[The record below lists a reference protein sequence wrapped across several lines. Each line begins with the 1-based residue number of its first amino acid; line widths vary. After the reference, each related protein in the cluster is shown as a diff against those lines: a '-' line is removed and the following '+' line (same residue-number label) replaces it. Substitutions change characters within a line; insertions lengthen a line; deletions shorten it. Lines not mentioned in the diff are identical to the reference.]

1 MASSFSDLGI
11 ELMAT
16 GENAGTWGTK
26 TNTNLQIVEK
36 AISGYVE
43 QAVTSGGTTQLTITD
58 GDATESTSVARHAVI
73 KLTGTITGNSIVTVP
88 DSIEKV
94 YIVTNGTSG
103 AYTVQFKTASGT
115 GITFG
120 VSEKTTRLVYSD
132 GTNIVDAGFSGASDL
147 EGRELVLDADG
158 DTTITADTD
167 DQIDIKIAGADDFQF
182 TANTFTAQ
190 SGSTIAAQA
199 LTATTITASGI
210 VKTDDTTDASSTTD
224 GSLQTDG
231 GLSVAKDAV
240 IGDDLK
246 LLSDS
251 SILSFGADSD
261 TTLTHTDG
269 TGLTLNAANK
279 LTFRDTGL
287 TIGSNADG
295 DLDIVS
301 DGTAV
306 DSINIE
312 SAGGITLDAGTA
324 GSGIIYEDDGTE
336 MARIHNS
343 SSDVILETKVSDKD
357 LIIKGNDGGSTVTA
371 LTFDMSDAGK
381 ATFGGNVVVTGD
393 LTVSGDDIT
402 MGTNTAGNLLVA
414 DGTNFNSIAVSSLS
428 EISTVAN
435 DDVFLAIDTS
445 GGGLKKI
452 ARSAVVSGLATS
464 GAISNVV
471 EDTSPQLGANLDTNS
486 HNILIDDAHFIA
498 DENGNEQII
507 FQTTSSAVNQFD
519 VTNAATG
526 NPPSIKATGGDTNID
541 FNISAKGTGHV
552 TVLGD
557 TNSGAIQFNCE
568 NNSHGQILKAQPHS
582 AGVTNEMLLP
592 DGSSSTL
599 VSLVATQTL
608 TNKTLTTPVIAEI
621 DSSADI
627 TLDATNDVN
636 IPANVG
642 LTFGDDGEKIEG
654 DGTDLTIASSAKLNL
669 TATSDVHIPNNVGI
683 VFGGDSEK
691 IEGDGTDLTI
701 SANNLT
707 VDAAA
712 DIILDAAGNN
722 VTFKSGGTSI
732 LDISNSSSDAVIT
745 ASVQDKDI
753 IFKGDDNGSAITALT
768 LDMSDAGSAAFND
781 KVTIGDGKLV
791 LNSTAVTSTAAELNL
806 LDGVS
811 GLVQADLTKLAAV
824 DSTAAELNIVDG
836 GTSATSTTLVDAD
849 RFVVNDNGTMV
860 QVAASDLTTYIN
872 SNANFASVG
881 KAIAM
886 AIVFG

>member
-36 AISGYVE
+36 SIAGYVE
-43 QAVTSGGTTQLTITD
+43 QAVTSGGTTVLSITD

-120 VSEKTTRLVYSD
+120 VSEKTTKLVYSD
-132 GTNIVDAGFSGASDL
+132 GTNLVDAGFGGALDI

-199 LTATTITASGI
+199 LTATTVTASGI
-210 VKTDDTTDASSTTD
+210 VKTDDTTEATSTTD

-251 SILSFGADSD
+251 AVLSFGADSD
-261 TTLTHTDG
+261 VSLTHVADTA
-269 TGLTLNAANK
+269 LLLNAAMR
-279 LTFRDTGL
+279 LQFRDSGL
-287 TIGSNADG
+287 YIGSNADG
-295 DLDIVS
+295 DLDVVS

-306 DSINIE
+306 DSINLE

-343 SSDVILETKVSDKD
+343 SSNVILETKVSDAD
-357 LIIKGNDGGSTVTA
+357 FSIKGNDGGVTITP

-381 ATFGGNVVVTGD
+381 ATFSGNVVVTGD

-402 MGTNTAGNLLVA
+402 MGTNTAGNILVA
-414 DGTNFNSIAVSSLS
+414 DGTNFNSIAAGSLS

-435 DDVFLAIDTS
+435 DDVFIAVDTS

-452 ARSAVVSGLATS
+452 ARSTIVAGLATS

-471 EDTSPQLGANLDTNS
+471 EDTSPELGANLDTNS

-498 DENGNEQII
+498 DENGNEQLI

-519 VTNAATG
+519 ITNAATG
-526 NPPSIKATGGDTNID
+526 NAPEIASTGGDTNID
-541 FNISAKGTGHV
+541 LKLTPKGSGVVMIDGNVGIETGVIDLKNGGTASKILFYCESSNAHAQTLQSAAHSVGA
-552 TVLGD
+552 
-557 TNSGAIQFNCE
+557 TNTLTLPGGSTIG
-568 NNSHGQILKAQPHS
+568 NSA
-582 AGVTNEMLLP
+582 A
-592 DGSSSTL
+592 TL
-599 VSLVATQTL
+599 VSDIGTQTL

-621 DSSADI
+621 DSGSTI
-627 TLDATNDVN
+627 TLDAT
-636 IPANVG
+636 
-642 LTFGDDGEKIEG
+642 T
-654 DGTDLTIASSAKLNL
+654 
-669 TATSDVHIPNNVGI
+669 
-683 VFGGDSEK
+683 
-691 IEGDGTDLTI
+691 
-701 SANNLT
+701 
-707 VDAAA
+707 
-712 DIILDAAGNN
+712 DIILDADGDNITMKAAGTTVLDFVLNGATD
-722 VTFKSGGTSI
+722 VTLDAPGDLKFDADGGDFNFLDGGTEI
-732 LDISNSSSDAVIT
+732 LRISNSSSDVIIRPVVD
-745 ASVQDKDI
+745 AKDI
-753 IFKGDDNGSAITALT
+753 IFQQADGTEVARIEDNAT
-768 LDMSDAGSAAFND
+768 FNV
-781 KVTIGDGKLV
+781 VTGKLAI
-791 LNSTAVTSTAAELNL
+791 NGTAITSTAAELNL

-836 GTSATSTTLVDAD
+836 GTSATGTTLVDAD
-849 RFVVNDNGTMV
+849 RLVANDAGTMV
-860 QVAASDLTTYIN
+860 QVAMSDVKTYL
-872 SNANFASVG
+872 SSAGFSTDDPTAL
-881 KAIAM
+881 AIAL
-886 AIVFG
+886 G